1 MDKIKLIL
9 LALTAV
15 LVSSCY
21 SHRVIGYLQ
30 EPTEKNGLPQYD
42 SVGYEP
48 YRIHVND
55 EIIYRLLTLDETIFN
70 TINTGNSGGA
80 QNANPYRVHADGTVD
95 IPFLKP
101 VSLVGLTEKEAQD
114 TLQAAF
120 REIIPDACVKLA
132 LYNKYFSVIGDAR
145 SGQYYIY
152 KERMNIFQALAMT
165 GDVQNSGDRRHIRI
179 IRPRDGGEEPEVLEF
194 DMRTNS
200 IIDSKY
206 YYIYPNDVIYV
217 ARTPDSFYKVSSY
230 AGFISLVT
238 SSVSLLTSVLNYV
251 VTISS
256 AATKAAEAKESSKS
270 SNTTE

>member
-1 MDKIKLIL
+1 MC
-9 LALTAV
+9 
-15 LVSSCY
+15 SCY

-30 EPTEKNGLPQYD
+30 EPTRQNNLPEYD
-42 SVGYEP
+42 SVGYQP

-55 EIIYRLLTLDETIFN
+55 EIIYRLITLDESIFN
-70 TINTGNSGGA
+70 TLNANNNSGA
-80 QNANPYRVHADGTVD
+80 QSANPYRVHADGTVD

-101 VSLVGLTEKEAQD
+101 VSLLGLTEKEAQD
-114 TLQAAF
+114 ALQAAF

-132 LYNKYFSVIGDAR
+132 LYNKYFSVLGDAR

-165 GDVQNSGDRRHIRI
+165 GDVLNSGDRRHVRI
-179 IRPRDGGEEPEVLEF
+179 IRPRDGAQEPEVLEF

-217 ARTPDSFYKVSSY
+217 ARTADSFYKVPSY
-230 AGFISLVT
+230 ASFISLVT
-238 SSVSLLTSVLNYV
+238 SSVALLTSVLNYV
-251 VTISS
+251 VTIERT
-256 AATKAAEAKESSKS
+256 AKENAAESNSSNS
-270 SNTTE
+270 SNTSTK